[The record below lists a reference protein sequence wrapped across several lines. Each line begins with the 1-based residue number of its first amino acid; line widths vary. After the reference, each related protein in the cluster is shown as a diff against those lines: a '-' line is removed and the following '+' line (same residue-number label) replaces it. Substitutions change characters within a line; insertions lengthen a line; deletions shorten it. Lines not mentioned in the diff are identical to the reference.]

1 MQSYIAYLTARFLM
15 ALFRLLPRSLSIGML
30 NLAALLAYWV
40 DVKHR
45 RIARTNLTIAFPEL
59 TPRERDR
66 IGWRSFQNTARN
78 LVEAARLPLLS
89 PQNIGSLVEYD
100 SQFGLENYL
109 LARRTGKPLLYLTGH
124 FSAWELLPAAHA
136 LYGYPLS
143 FVTRPLDN
151 PPLERYVLRL
161 REASGNKTVPKKNST
176 RVILEKLKQG
186 EAVGILMDQNTSPQ
200 EGIFADLFGVP
211 AATSTSLAL
220 FALRTHAVVLPGF
233 LTPSVGGKYRIR
245 FLEPLDLIRTG
256 DMNRD
261 VELNTRVFNRI
272 LEGIIRQYPE
282 TWLWGHKRWK
292 NRPDENSPDLYE
304 LSPEDL
310 MEFLKQRK
318 DRR

>member
-1 MQSYIAYLTARFLM
+1 
-15 ALFRLLPRSLSIGML
+15 
-30 NLAALLAYWV
+30 
-40 DVKHR
+40 
-45 RIARTNLTIAFPEL
+45 
-59 TPRERDR
+59 
-66 IGWRSFQNTARN
+66 
-78 LVEAARLPLLS
+78 
-89 PQNIGSLVEYD
+89 
-100 SQFGLENYL
+100 
-109 LARRTGKPLLYLTGH
+109 
-124 FSAWELLPAAHA
+124 
-136 LYGYPLS
+136 
-143 FVTRPLDN
+143 
-151 PPLERYVLRL
+151 
-161 REASGNKTVPKKNST
+161 
-176 RVILEKLKQG
+176 
-186 EAVGILMDQNTSPQ
+186 MDQNTSPQ

-233 LTPSVGGKYRIR
+233 LTPSIGGKYRIR